1 MKCDIVKDL
10 LPLYIENLCS
20 SASREAVEEHLEHCE
35 TCREEYERMRRE
47 YELPLDSM
55 GEEAFIEEKNLLEKS
70 KQELETSFANRIM
83 GNFFSIVSV
92 LGLLI
97 NSAMVIIT
105 FLMYRYRYPR
115 FYFKELGSAHVWLFI
130 LPFLPTLLAF
140 AGRTAV
146 SHSQKKT
153 IIPKLLF
160 AGTIPAILLGGFCTL
175 FFVLIPPISSST
187 GNPANYMKIDG
198 DTGKFERDIL
208 DFYPGQIPVNAKQTD
223 YFYRRYSSI
232 FSESLEIEASWA
244 LPADEYAA
252 AKEQALGLGL
262 FKNSRLSESGGNGTI
277 ISRVPPGKV
286 TVVFEY
292 DDRAMRVS
300 YRAYADWEY

>member
-55 GEEAFIEEKNLLEKS
+55 GEEAFIEEKNLFEKS
-70 KQELETSFANRIM
+70 KQELETS
-83 GNFFSIVSV
+83 
-92 LGLLI
+92 
-97 NSAMVIIT
+97 
-105 FLMYRYRYPR
+105 
-115 FYFKELGSAHVWLFI
+115 
-130 LPFLPTLLAF
+130 
-140 AGRTAV
+140 
-146 SHSQKKT
+146 
-153 IIPKLLF
+153 F

-208 DFYPGQIPVNAKQTD
+208 DFYPGQIPVNARQTD

-232 FSESLEIEASWA
+232 LSGSL
-244 LPADEYAA
+244 
-252 AKEQALGLGL
+252 
-262 FKNSRLSESGGNGTI
+262 
-277 ISRVPPGKV
+277 PGK
-286 TVVFEY
+286 
-292 DDRAMRVS
+292 
-300 YRAYADWEY
+300 